1 MKFNQLQY
9 IVPLLSFFGIVGI
22 ITYSHYNNKQL
33 PIPAVER
40 DYPVVLE
47 LFTSQGCADCPS
59 AEATISQIKHYPNVV
74 TLCYP
79 VTYWNKLG
87 WVDRFSRRDF
97 DEYQTA
103 YNSKFEL
110 NNYTPQVV
118 VNGMEE
124 FSGNDI
130 KKLNTY
136 LNNSH
141 QIKKITTP
149 IVKRKKNHLDIT
161 YDLSNV
167 EDYEDAHLA
176 LLLEEQTT
184 LIDSG
189 ENEGNELHQT
199 HIVLYKE
206 RIGTIDKKGQS
217 SIDIP
222 NRFPLTN
229 SYKIA
234 LIVKNIN
241 NEIIAATISNSI

>member
-1 MKFNQLQY
+1 M
-9 IVPLLSFFGIVGI
+9 
-22 ITYSHYNNKQL
+22 
-33 PIPAVER
+33 
-40 DYPVVLE
+40 
-47 LFTSQGCADCPS
+47 
-59 AEATISQIKHYPNVV
+59 
-74 TLCYP
+74 
-79 VTYWNKLG
+79 
-87 WVDRFSRRDF
+87 
-97 DEYQTA
+97 
-103 YNSKFEL
+103 
-110 NNYTPQVV
+110 
-118 VNGMEE
+118 
-124 FSGNDI
+124 
-130 KKLNTY
+130 
-136 LNNSH
+136 
-141 QIKKITTP
+141 
-149 IVKRKKNHLDIT
+149 
-161 YDLSNV
+161 

-234 LIVKNIN
+234 LIVKNTN